1 MAKSTI
7 KGITT
12 KRIKD
17 IIAYGSYVE
26 RTLCNVNTIHKI
38 SINPIGATG
47 ALATLKD
54 LRTELDGFKINIKE
68 IDCNRVF
75 GEDLEL
81 TDTEKFIVDVCDYD
95 YICYKKDYN
104 KIKEVRELDK
114 EFPRK
119 ERQKLANDL
128 EQQIKN
134 EYRKITTVGK
144 INKTLRKASE
154 LKVKELG
161 AELRD
166 VLATLEAPTEEY
178 INNMLYLIADSK
190 INEIKS
196 KVEEKIVYLESAI
209 AMEEIA

>member
-38 SINPIGATG
+38 SINPIGATV
-47 ALATLKD
+47 ALSTLKE
-54 LRTELDGFKINIKE
+54 LRTELDGFNVDIKE

-81 TDTEKFIVDVCDYD
+81 TNTEKFIVDVCDYD